1 MPSRISS
8 CDKIMV
14 LEAGISFE
22 RALFPLLVL
31 VDRLGVIGVVD
42 LPARMGRNY
51 TTVSRKVAKR
61 ESLDKLSC

>member
-1 MPSRISS
+1 
-8 CDKIMV
+8 MV
-14 LEAGISFE
+14 LEAGISLE